1 MKWIKIIIL
10 CCVIFI
16 ISCRKIEIIPQPQPV
31 NKDIFNQ
38 SNVMI
43 SDGQDFEFNLTNSGK
58 YTLMLLDSISNQVIS
73 KEKINGKIGIN
84 NSKIYTKSLQFKY
97 LYLVLRDS
105 VNKELGKTL
114 LIIK

>member
-1 MKWIKIIIL
+1 MKCTKLIIF
-10 CCVIFI
+10 CCIISI
-16 ISCRKIEIIPQPQPV
+16 ISCRKVEIIPQPQPV

-38 SNVMI
+38 SNVII
-43 SDGQDFEFNLTNSGK
+43 SDGQDFEFNLVNSGK
-58 YTLMLLDSISNQVIS
+58 HTLILLDSVSNQVVS

-84 NSKIYTKSLQFKY
+84 NSKIYTKSLQSKY

>member
-1 MKWIKIIIL
+1 MRKLLFIL
-10 CCVIFI
+10 FLSLVA
-16 ISCRKIEIIPQPQPV
+16 CRKIEVIPTPQTM

-58 YTLMLLDSISNQVIS
+58 YTLILLDSISNQVIS

-114 LIIK
+114 LILK